1 MGEGKDAMLERIE
14 KLIRLASSP
23 NENEARNAAFLACKL
38 MRDNDVVPVSSS
50 EKEDAQVWRI
60 LAQTYRAQLERHAVV
75 VSTQPSEVSQARST
89 GPCGRRAAVASRE
102 RAGDTAGD
110 RGASAVVRIKSRFAG
125 TCKGCLIPFNAGVNV
140 YWRKG
145 SGSVCSTCHARGF
158 TP

>member
-1 MGEGKDAMLERIE
+1 MGEGKDATLERIA

-60 LAQTYRAQLERHAVV
+60 LAQTYRAQLERQAVV
-75 VSTQPSEVSQARST
+75 LSTQPAEVSQARST
-89 GPCGRRAAVASRE
+89 GPCGRRATAASRE
-102 RAGDTAGD
+102 RAGEAQ
-110 RGASAVVRIKSRFAG
+110 GADGVVRIKSRFAG
-125 TCKGCLIPFNAGVNV
+125 TCKGCLIPFNAGVKV

-145 SGSVCSTCHARGF
+145 AGSVCSTCHARGLS
-158 TP
+158 P